1 MNRPTTR
8 SAAALV
14 LLLVLPFGCARADKP
29 GKTAPAPA
37 RPLDVYWVDV
47 EGGAATLIVTPAGE
61 SVLIDSG
68 FPGERDARRIFNV
81 ATEVAG
87 LKQID
92 HLVTTHYHLD
102 HFGGAPTLA
111 TLMPIRHVHDNG
123 LFKEGWEKPSQE
135 YLDFPKET
143 RTVLS
148 PGDFIPLKQSE
159 ASLARG
165 TEPDTVSPIRTEGPE
180 RATGAGLRP
189 YRTDTVRLR
198 PPGNGSVLSLQCLA
212 ARQKF
217 IDPPPDAAPNE
228 DCVSARRQ
236 RPDYTDNANSIV
248 LLLTFGDFRFY
259 DGGDLTWN
267 NELKLV
273 CPVKLVPP
281 VDVFQ
286 VSHHGQDTSNPP
298 ALIRALSPTVA
309 VMNNGPR
316 KGGKPKTMQ
325 TLREAPSI
333 RAIYQLH
340 RNVQP
345 GEESANTSDELTAN
359 IPEACQGN
367 YVKMSVAPDGRT
379 YTISIPATGY
389 VRTFRTRSN

>member
-1 MNRPTTR
+1 MSRKPLLV
-8 SAAALV
+8 AV
-14 LLLVLPFGCARADKP
+14 LLLLAVPLGCTRSKGP
-29 GKTAPAPA
+29 GAPAAPA
-37 RPLDVYWVDV
+37 KPLELYWVDV

-68 FPGERDARRIFNV
+68 FPGERDAGRIFKV

-87 LKQID
+87 LKDID
-92 HLVTTHYHLD
+92 HLLTTHYHAD
-102 HFGGAPTLA
+102 HFGGAATLA
-111 TLMPIRHVHDNG
+111 TLIPIRHVHDNG
-123 LFKEGWEKPSQE
+123 LFKEGWEKPSKE
-135 YLDFPKET
+135 YLTFKAET

-148 PGDFIPLKQSE
+148 PGDE
-159 ASLARG
+159 LALAQRA
-165 TEPDTVSPIRTEGPE
+165 GP
-180 RATGAGLRP
+180 
-189 YRTDTVRLR
+189 RLR
-198 PPGNGSVLSLQCLA
+198 IRCIA
-212 ARQKF
+212 ARQTF
-217 IDPPPDAAPNE
+217 IDPPPDATTNE
-228 DCVSARRQ
+228 DCSAARRQ
-236 RPDYTDNANSIV
+236 RPDYTDNANSLV

-286 VSHHGQDTSNPP
+286 VTHHGQDTSNPP
-298 ALIRALSPTVA
+298 ELVAALSPTVA

-316 KGGKPKTMQ
+316 KGGKPKTMAILKAQ
-325 TLREAPSI
+325 PSI
-333 RAIYQLH
+333 QAIYQLH

-379 YTISIPATGY
+379 YTISIPATGQA
-389 VRTFRTRSN
+389 RTFRTRSN